1 MTDLEIR
8 SFKTSMIDHMNKFL
22 LPIELKRL
30 VLVDI
35 LDETTK
41 LANSTLKEQVAAL
54 QQEKEKTDEAKMAVS
69 DKSNTENS
77 PG

>member
-54 QQEKEKTDEAKMAVS
+54 QQEKEKTDS
-69 DKSNTENS
+69 ENS

>member
-1 MTDLEIR
+1 MFTDLEIR
-8 SFKTSMIDHMNKFL
+8 SFKTGMIKHMNTYP

-41 LANSTLKEQVAAL
+41 LAESTLKDQVAAL
-54 QQEKEKTDEAKMAVS
+54 QQEVEKNKADS
-69 DKSNTENS
+69 ENS

>member
-8 SFKTSMIDHMNKFL
+8 SFKTGMIDHMNKYL

-41 LANSTLKEQVAAL
+41 LANATLKEQIAVL
-54 QQEKEKTDEAKMAVS
+54 QQEKENQNKLDE
-69 DKSNTENS
+69 KSSSENS

>member
-41 LANSTLKEQVAAL
+41 LANSTLKEQVVAL
-54 QQEKEKTDEAKMAVS
+54 QQEKEKTDS
-69 DKSNTENS
+69 ENS

>member
-54 QQEKEKTDEAKMAVS
+54 QQEKEKTDEAKMAVP
-69 DKSNTENS
+69 DKSHTENS

>member
-8 SFKTSMIDHMNKFL
+8 SFKTSMIAHMNKFL

-41 LANSTLKEQVAAL
+41 LANSTLKEQVADL
-54 QQEKEKTDEAKMAVS
+54 QQEKEKTDSEK
-69 DKSNTENS
+69 S